1 MGVAKE
7 MTNHKSKEEMKKT
20 LTYALAGALFVCA
33 GCSDDNVT
41 VQNPVH
47 KGDPIVF
54 NARAGFESPQSTRTV
69 YTDAFY
75 TENGKTYERVD
86 WVTNTDKVRI
96 YCAEASNPYEG
107 AGQYA
112 DYLVVGNSNSDPEDR
127 NNWATLE
134 STGDNGSL
142 QWGDVSVQHN
152 FYAVYPSPLQF
163 EGDSVSIDGNTV
175 KGIMPVNQKPLS
187 LSKKPTVTYPDKSTA
202 ENVWVGEPDMRYA
215 FLVAH
220 TAVTP
225 STLSEGEGLN
235 LSFNSIATALEL
247 ELAVPSASES
257 ISLTDVMLKTTKSDT
272 LLCGQFE
279 ADLSKVSDSNPY
291 PTMKMGDT
299 QYSQNYVNVSL
310 YHDENGTQV
319 PLTLKAGE
327 KVQLTLFLLPVNNL
341 SGLQLVVTTTT
352 GSKTL
357 DLDKAYGDDNGVV
370 LTAHMKHLVKN
381 LTLPQNI
388 NSNEWIKHIDD
399 DVLLSQLSIPGT
411 TNSYSYEVDD
421 DNNKKKQYKYQTKTI
436 DEQWNLGVRCF
447 EVMMEKDDDFGNQ
460 NILLDNV
467 GTKANETLNSL
478 VSTVN
483 TKLTSYD
490 TEFAMIIVKYQPI
503 DPRDDDTF
511 VKNFI
516 TYFDSNL
523 PTDVKT
529 VRYQPGLTVEDVRGR
544 IMFVLRAGSEGEAM
558 VSDDVVNSCQNKA
571 FLLVN
576 GWGSLQDK
584 WTKRGYQVND
594 KPVPPYVDYSKRS
607 SYSTDTYASYPYEY
621 YMLKTSTSSTTAPTF
636 DALPTKGTANYA
648 YSSNI
653 GTNDVWAQEWPRVV
667 NEDVQ
672 KYTGN
677 SYGSYYWW
685 ANWASSYDEKLKDAE
700 DTFDKTIA
708 DKENSSMVYF
718 NHIGGYFV
726 DPDVQSTYVPCFA
739 YYNNLGSGKYAYNA
753 WGVVYGNIDDYSKKI
768 NSDFYNY
775 ILDKGESVTGPMGVI
790 IFNRA
795 GDDDASTYLP
805 NVIVS
810 NNFKFSL
817 KKETTTTE

>member
-1 MGVAKE
+1 
-7 MTNHKSKEEMKKT
+7 MKKT

-54 NARAGFESPQSTRTV
+54 NARAGFEAPQSTRTV

-75 TENGKTYERVD
+75 EDNGKTYERVD

-112 DYLVVGNSNSDPEDR
+112 DYLVVGSAAENQND
-127 NNWATLE
+127 WATLE
-134 STGDNGSL
+134 SSGDNGSL

-152 FYAVYPSPLQF
+152 FYAVYPSPLQLK
-163 EGDSVSIDGNTV
+163 GDSVSIDGKTV

-187 LSKKPTVTYPDKSTA
+187 FSKKTVTYSDGKTA
-202 ENVWVGEPDMRYA
+202 ENVWVGEPDMKYA

-225 STLSEGEGLN
+225 GTLSEGEGLN

-257 ISLTDVMLKTTKSDT
+257 VSLTDVMLKTTESDKP
-272 LLCGQFE
+272 LCGQFE
-279 ADLSKVSDSNPY
+279 ADLSTVSDSNPY

-319 PLTLKAGE
+319 PLKLAAGE
-327 KVQLTLFLLPVNNL
+327 KVQLTLFLLPVNDL

-370 LTAHMKHLVKN
+370 LKAHMKHLVKN

-399 DVLLSQLSIPGT
+399 EVLLSQLSIPGT
-411 TNSYSYEVDD
+411 TNSYSYELSD
-421 DNNKKKQYKYQTKTI
+421 DNKKEYKYQTKTI

-447 EVMMEKDDDFGNQ
+447 EVMMDAGSDFGNQ
-460 NILLDNV
+460 NILLNNN
-467 GTKANETLNSL
+467 GQKAKETLNEL
-478 VSTVN
+478 VTTVN
-483 TKLTSYD
+483 GKLTEHN
-490 TEFAMIIVKYQPI
+490 TEFAMIIVKYQPT
-503 DPRDDDTF
+503 DQHKDDDF

-516 TYFDSNL
+516 TYFNNNL

-529 VRYQPGLTVEDVRGR
+529 VRYQPGLTVTDARGR
-544 IMFVLRAGSEGEAM
+544 IMFVLRAGSEGEVM
-558 VSDDVVNSCQNKA
+558 VSDDVVNLCQDKA

-584 WTKRGYQVND
+584 WSKRGYQVD
-594 KPVPPYVDYSKRS
+594 GKPVPPYVDCNRS
-607 SYSTDTYASYPYEY
+607 SNYSTDTYASYPYEY
-621 YMLKTSTSSTTAPTF
+621 YMLKTSTSTTTAPTF
-636 DALPTKGTANYA
+636 DALPTKGTPNYA
-648 YSSNI
+648 YSSNK

-672 KYTGN
+672 KYTGK
-677 SYGSYYWW
+677 SYSSSGRGTTTYYWW

-700 DTFDKTIA
+700 DTFDKAIA
-708 DKENSSMVYF
+708 DKENSSMAYF
-718 NHIGGYFV
+718 NHIGGYFI
-726 DPDVQSTYVPCFA
+726 DPDNQSTYVPCFA
-739 YYNNLGSGKYAYNA
+739 NYNRLSDNSYAYRA
-753 WGVVYGNIDDYSKKI
+753 WGVVYGNIDDYSKRI

-775 ILDKGESVTGPMGVI
+775 ILEKGESVTGPMGVI

-810 NNFKFSL
+810 NNFKSSL
-817 KKETTTTE
+817 KKKTTTTE